1 MTDARYT
8 GRILVVEDDYF
19 VALDLEHR
27 LREAGFSVVGVAR
40 TAEEAVEMASRQP
53 DLAIMD
59 IRLAGL
65 RDGVDAAI
73 DLFSKSGV
81 RSIFASAHGD
91 QKTRD
96 RAEQARPLGWISK
109 PYSWP
114 SLLSLL
120 QAALPQVIRP

>member
-1 MTDARYT
+1 M
-8 GRILVVEDDYF
+8 VEDDYF

-27 LREAGFSVVGVAR
+27 LHEAGFFVVGVAR
-40 TAEEAVEMASRQP
+40 TAEEAIDMASRQP
-53 DLAIMD
+53 DLAIVD
-59 IRLAGL
+59 IRLAGT
-65 RDGVDAAI
+65 RDGIDAAI
-73 DLFSKSGV
+73 ELLAKSGV

-91 QKTRD
+91 QKTRE
-96 RAEQARPLGWISK
+96 RAEQARPLGWITK